1 MDILDNICRTDGKNF
16 EVYNKLNSEQV
27 EQFLDSLDTNLD
39 KLRFFSDIGISKIND
54 KNFYDYNLV
63 DKMY

>member
-16 EVYNKLNSEQV
+16 EGYNKLNSEQV